1 MDAVLHFPGPPR
13 PMTRLGNRERHL
25 LLSIE
30 LLDDA
35 SRPIKSDAIVGEVQ
49 EALAKQQER
58 EKQQHEKEH
67 AEKKKQQPPPTPPH
81 LQVRHYSV
89 HMGIC
94 LMRTPFSD
102 SARVRAIIPTLRF
115 VSTRP
120 VRMTVL
126 RVFGSATRARRDL
139 ALRLEK
145 EEWLIAQRGDT
156 RPAKE
161 IRTLLGQLA
170 ELQKS

>member
-1 MDAVLHFPGPPR
+1 
-13 PMTRLGNRERHL
+13 MTRLGNRERHL

-49 EALAKQQER
+49 QALAKQQER
-58 EKQQHEKEH
+58 EKQQREKEH
-67 AEKKKQQPPPTPPH
+67 AEKKKQPPPPTPLH

-102 SARVRAIIPTLRF
+102 SARVRAIIPTLRPNGGVWTGALGF
-115 VSTRP
+115 GVKW
-120 VRMTVL
+120 VL
-126 RVFGSATRARRDL
+126 ETCLVVTNKSAAKGAKIDMGGV
-139 ALRLEK
+139 EFESDEG
-145 EEWLIAQRGDT
+145 EEGAT
-156 RPAKE
+156 EA
-161 IRTLLGQLA
+161 
-170 ELQKS
+170 